1 MTGLY
6 SNRSQHNQKTWGKK
20 KKKPHL
26 KMSFAGRPIR
36 QILLPSNC
44 PNRSQVGQI

>member
-1 MTGLY
+1 MTCLY

-20 KKKPHL
+20 KPNL